1 MSRSNRNLL
10 AFAFASA
17 LTIASIILSAV
28 SYAAEHTIEMRN
40 KDDQGQ
46 TMAFQPS
53 FLKIAV
59 GDTVKFVPTD
69 KSHNAESVKDVWVEG
84 AAPVKGA
91 LSATVEFKAENEG
104 VYVFKCLPHFAMGM
118 IAVVQVGKPENLDK
132 VKTFVPPGVAK
143 ARLAKILEGV
153 TP

>member
-1 MSRSNRNLL
+1 
-10 AFAFASA
+10 
-17 LTIASIILSAV
+17 
-28 SYAAEHTIEMRN
+28 
-40 KDDQGQ
+40 
-46 TMAFQPS
+46 MAFQPS
-53 FLKIAV
+53 FLKVAV

-69 KSHNAESVKDVWVEG
+69 KSHNAESVREVWVEG

-91 LSATVEFKAENEG
+91 LSATVEFKAEKEG